1 MDALMTEPVGSSRG
15 TAVLLHGFGR
25 RPHHLDDMAAR
36 IAGVGAR
43 VVRPALSAWWWP
55 TCTNNTRYLDRIAD
69 AVAVSSAS
77 GPVVVLGHSAGA
89 AAGAWV
95 AARLVEQGRD
105 VRALVLI
112 DGVESPVRSIA
123 RSWSRLRGVPVL
135 AICGD
140 PGPCNRRGALG
151 EWLRERSAVGDPM
164 VRFERLV
171 GMGHGDVE
179 GVGLGIYVRLCRDDP
194 DAPQR
199 ERLLELVE
207 QSVSRALD
215 APAN

>member
-1 MDALMTEPVGSSRG
+1 MLTIEPPGPVLG
-15 TAVLLHGFGR
+15 TVVLLHGFGR
-25 RPHHLDDMAAR
+25 RPEHLDDLATR
-36 IAGVGAR
+36 LSGLGAR
-43 VVRPALSAWWWP
+43 VVRPVLSAWWWP

-69 AVAVSSAS
+69 AVAVSCGT
-77 GPVVVLGHSAGA
+77 GPVVVIGHSAGA

-95 AARLVEQGRD
+95 AARLVDQSRD
-105 VRALVLI
+105 VRTLVLI

-123 RSWSRLRGVPVL
+123 RSWPRLRAVPVL

-140 PGPCNRRGALG
+140 PGPCNRRGALS

-164 VRFERLV
+164 VRVERLV

-179 GVGLGIYVRLCRDDP
+179 GAGLGMYVRMCRDDP
-194 DAPQR
+194 KAPQR
-199 ERLLELVE
+199 ERLMELVG
-207 QSVSRALD
+207 QAVFRALD